1 MFSQKNHKALIIKN
15 NNNKVLC
22 QIRRDFFFLCFF
34 FHISIFSGPVCNLT
48 SPNTFGGSG
57 FTVSIGVGPETSHTV
72 AHTAIASSPSYEGF
86 CNVCVR
92 ARAPAPAHA
101 HGQPHSLF
109 KHSPFI
115 LCKRAAGSCPPSPRD
130 EVQCLCALDFHPTAR
145 ALPFHAH

>member
-1 MFSQKNHKALIIKN
+1 MKYCAKLEEI
-15 NNNKVLC
+15 
-22 QIRRDFFFLCFF
+22 FLSLFLL
-34 FHISIFSGPVCNLT
+34 SYLYFSGLVCNLT
-48 SPNTFGGSG
+48 SPNTFGSSG

-86 CNVCVR
+86 CSVCVR

-109 KHSPFI
+109 KRSPFI